1 MRRLLADW
9 LVVVTAIIVI
19 LLAAVFAYLRS
30 TG

>member
-9 LVVVTAIIVI
+9 LVLATALIVI

>member
-9 LVVVTAIIVI
+9 LVLATALIVI
-19 LLAAVFAYLRS
+19 VLAAVFAYLRS

>member
-9 LVVVTAIIVI
+9 LVLATALIVI

-30 TG
+30 AG

>member
-9 LVVVTAIIVI
+9 LVLATALIVV

-30 TG
+30 AG